1 LSDGEEAVKDR
12 GQFKVEIPFYRNEE
26 EKSVYYCII
35 LKNKEDKEVKKVN
48 KRYSDFKSL
57 HLNMKS
63 EMKQKKLKK
72 ELVELPYRGNVGL
85 LVSNTDPSLIR
96 FRKEAL
102 CKFLQKI
109 ENDVHMRELKCFR
122 DFFE

>member
-1 LSDGEEAVKDR
+1 MSDGEEAVKDR

-63 EMKQKKLKK
+63 EMKQKK
-72 ELVELPYRGNVGL
+72 
-85 LVSNTDPSLIR
+85 
-96 FRKEAL
+96 
-102 CKFLQKI
+102 I
-109 ENDVHMRELKCFR
+109 EKGISGVAI
-122 DFFE
+122 